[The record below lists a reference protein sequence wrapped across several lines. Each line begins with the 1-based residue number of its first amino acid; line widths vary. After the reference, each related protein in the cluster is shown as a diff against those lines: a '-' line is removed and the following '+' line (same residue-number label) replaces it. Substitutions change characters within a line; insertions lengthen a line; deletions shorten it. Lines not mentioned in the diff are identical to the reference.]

1 MDAQARRREKR
12 KAKQEEWKKQNPTSV
27 GVKSKPDTSLAVEL
41 NRDAVDRV
49 DKSMFTT
56 LPRGGE
62 KEPEIPHDDLM
73 YRVVNHAHQ
82 RNRHKKW

>member
-12 KAKQEEWKKQNPTSV
+12 KEKQEEWKRQNPTSV
-27 GVKSKPDTSLAVEL
+27 GVRAKPNNLLAVEF
-41 NRDAVDRV
+41 NRDAIDRV
-49 DKSMFTT
+49 DKSLFTT

-73 YRVVNHAHQ
+73 HRVVNHAHQ
-82 RNRHKKW
+82 RNRQKKW